1 MRVLSQMK
9 NFFQVKES
17 VNQKACD
24 IFISHALILITIKII
39 YVVVGIDVPSAEK
52 L

>member
-17 VNQKACD
+17 VNQKACNLE
-24 IFISHALILITIKII
+24 IASF
-39 YVVVGIDVPSAEK
+39 DVDQ
-52 L
+52 